1 MQTSVVPI
9 KKVEVGPLTMDALM
23 WLEER
28 GISSVVAEAA
38 GIGSGRAF
46 FRKLN
51 KEADAVGFVYRHKDN
66 DYAVKWRCIEDK
78 AFTQT
83 GSAQTL
89 YLADKCKVGEPVIIT
104 EGECFPGDAE
114 IMTPGGWVRFDSY
127 IGGPVAQWDHG
138 TISFVEPL
146 ARVQK
151 PFTGN
156 LVELSVRGYH
166 SLTTPG
172 HRIPRIKKRDGS
184 LQFVQADSIPSNIDS
199 IPRVGVLNGPG
210 IPLTDEQIAFAI
222 AVSAD
227 SKVDI
232 RKNTGWKKAEED
244 RYLHFGFK
252 KERKIDRILELVSD
266 LGLSPLVTSFI
277 DQKDVGLSR
286 TYLSMPCPDWV
297 PGRLLPFEWIGLATQ
312 RQREF
317 MLAELRHWDGNGVP
331 NRNQEE
337 YSTKYIENALW
348 VQTLCHTTGRC
359 SSIISRQNQHGN
371 WFKVSI
377 LHGKSTTTFQALKKN
392 YVAYTGDVFCVT
404 VPAGAIMVRQNG
416 KITVSGN
423 CDTVSFWQAGMAAA
437 SIPSGAIEAN
447 TQDDASR
454 LKWMAHHDELL
465 AQAPDIYLAVDADG
479 PGQTTANELARRLGK
494 AKCWKVSYPAGC
506 KDANDVLVKHGP
518 DALRDCIKNAVRWPI
533 EGVASASDYLDRVVD
548 LYRRGLPPG
557 LSTGFQN
564 VDEFF
569 TLNPGNLVVVTG
581 IPNSGKSPFIDSL
594 LVNAMK
600 LHDWRVAFAS
610 FESPPA
616 MHLARLAALKTG
628 RPFGDG
634 PTPRMN
640 EATMLEAM
648 AWLNERVT
656 LLTHEGVM
664 PTPESLIERFETAVR
679 RMGVKACVVDPFN
692 FVKLNAKEG
701 GGVDT
706 AAIGEMLAKFKMF
719 AERAEVVFFVI
730 AHPAKPMGQ
739 SSDWVPGGYS
749 ISHSAEWY
757 NRPDFGLTIHRSKEK
772 GNEFHVWKA
781 KWSHQGKAG
790 WCGIKYVPATG
801 GFSDNGSYGD
811 LPDDPF

>member
-1 MQTSVVPI
+1 MLADYVITRANRGENRVFCPSCGPQRRNKSDTPLSLRDEGDRVVYHCHHCGVSGASRREETKRKPEMQTSVVPI
-9 KKVEVGPLTMDALM
+9 KKIERGDLTMDALM

-28 GISSVVAEAA
+28 GISSAVAEAA
-38 GIGSGRAF
+38 GITSGKAF

-184 LQFVQADSIPSNIDS
+184 LQFVQADFIPSNIDS

-277 DQKDVGLSR
+277 DQKDVGLSK

-297 PGRLLPFEWIGLATQ
+297 PGRLLPFEWIALATQ

-317 MLAELRHWDGNGVP
+317 QGRFFPGRIHKNHLRSTIIIKGQFRPLINTKHQRHFAGHEVQHPDFRHAGGAEQGQHLADDKN
-331 NRNQEE
+331 
-337 YSTKYIENALW
+337 ENPED
-348 VQTLCHTTGRC
+348 
-359 SSIISRQNQHGN
+359 RQNNAQSAGFDSHGHEAV
-371 WFKVSI
+371 KTQSRRRD
-377 LHGKSTTTFQALKKN
+377 LK
-392 YVAYTGDVFCVT
+392 
-404 VPAGAIMVRQNG
+404 
-416 KITVSGN
+416 
-423 CDTVSFWQAGMAAA
+423 SFWNHRG
-437 SIPSGAIEAN
+437 
-447 TQDDASR
+447 R
-454 LKWMAHHDELL
+454 RRHD
-465 AQAPDIYLAVDADG
+465 
-479 PGQTTANELARRLGK
+479 
-494 AKCWKVSYPAGC
+494 
-506 KDANDVLVKHGP
+506 
-518 DALRDCIKNAVRWPI
+518 
-533 EGVASASDYLDRVVD
+533 
-548 LYRRGLPPG
+548 
-557 LSTGFQN
+557 
-564 VDEFF
+564 
-569 TLNPGNLVVVTG
+569 
-581 IPNSGKSPFIDSL
+581 
-594 LVNAMK
+594 
-600 LHDWRVAFAS
+600 
-610 FESPPA
+610 
-616 MHLARLAALKTG
+616 
-628 RPFGDG
+628 
-634 PTPRMN
+634 
-640 EATMLEAM
+640 
-648 AWLNERVT
+648 
-656 LLTHEGVM
+656 
-664 PTPESLIERFETAVR
+664 
-679 RMGVKACVVDPFN
+679 
-692 FVKLNAKEG
+692 G
-701 GGVDT
+701 GGVENDFPVCK
-706 AAIGEMLAKFKMF
+706 AI
-719 AERAEVVFFVI
+719 
-730 AHPAKPMGQ
+730 H
-739 SSDWVPGGYS
+739 
-749 ISHSAEWY
+749 
-757 NRPDFGLTIHRSKEK
+757 
-772 GNEFHVWKA
+772 
-781 KWSHQGKAG
+781 
-790 WCGIKYVPATG
+790 
-801 GFSDNGSYGD
+801 
-811 LPDDPF
+811 